1 VMSDPSHEL
10 DPVEA
15 ALGRRAGQRELDER
29 EPEWEAVARGELE
42 LDEALAK
49 RRAAGDDEQAI
60 ERASVYFRPFDGDET
75 AALVDGLLAQVSPPA
90 ATEAEVIPLRK
101 PEPAPA
107 KAEPVEPPKPKHDPG
122 SSGFWWIPG
131 GMLLAAAAAIVMWW
145 VWPPNADVRSLTSE
159 GGEQVAIADP
169 LPTYVLE
176 TDGGLKQ
183 MRGETGGSEE
193 PGRHRYQRET
203 EFEWILRPKVDEP
216 GDVGVRG
223 FAFVDGGTAGLP
235 LPALDELAQ
244 VAKSGAVRIKGTIE
258 QLDLEPGRYTIA
270 LAVGRP
276 ADLPT
281 QATDVHE
288 SAADVTGLSWQ
299 VRRIEIEIEE

>member
-1 VMSDPSHEL
+1 MSDASHEL

-15 ALGRRAGQRELDER
+15 ALGRRAEQRDLDER
-29 EPEWEAVARGELE
+29 DPEWEAVARGELE
-42 LDEALAK
+42 LDELAQR
-49 RRAAGDDEQAI
+49 RRAAGDDEQTI
-60 ERASVYFRPFDGDET
+60 ERASAYFRPFDGDET
-75 AALVDGLLAQVSPPA
+75 AALVDGLLAQVSAP
-90 ATEAEVIPLRK
+90 TAEVVPLRK
-101 PEPAPA
+101 PEPSQKP
-107 KAEPVEPPKPKHDPG
+107 EPSKPKHDPG

-145 VWPPNADVRSLTSE
+145 LWPPSDAVRNLNDE
-159 GGEQVAIADP
+159 GPRVASADP

-183 MRGETGGSEE
+183 LRGETDGSEQ

-216 GDVGVRG
+216 GEIAMRG
-223 FAFVDGGTAGLP
+223 FAFVDGGSAGLP
-235 LPALDELAQ
+235 LLALDELAQ
-244 VAKSGAVRIKGTIE
+244 IAKSGAVRIKGTIE

-276 ADLPT
+276 VDLPT
-281 QATDVHE
+281 QAAEVYE
-288 SAADVTGLSWQ
+288 PAAGAAWQ